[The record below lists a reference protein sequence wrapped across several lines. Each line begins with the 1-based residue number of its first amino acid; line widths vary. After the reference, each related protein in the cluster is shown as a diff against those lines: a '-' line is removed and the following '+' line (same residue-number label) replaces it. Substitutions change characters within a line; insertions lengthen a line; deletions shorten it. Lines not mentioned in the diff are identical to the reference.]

1 MKGINKDSY
10 IVLDIEDKITAK
22 EQKYNL
28 ENIID
33 FTKKSLSSRI
43 GEISN
48 CASAYHN
55 KYAKDEE
62 TRQKYED
69 CTCLLSVING
79 KEIDYVKTGVRWNVP
94 RNIQKG
100 AKPLP
105 YFLKYKYP
113 RQKKHN
119 KSKTKMNEH
128 CWYIEKWERKL
139 RFNKE
144 FVNTSH
150 CLIDISIP
158 FDDEKYNKVEKLF
171 GIYKKEY
178 RSNKNFER
186 MCKNYDKYKY
196 ELEELALDKKIVKN
210 FEIDWDKFYN
220 DYQKKF
226 LKVVPNQAELANYLV
241 ELVYN
246 KMNGMYYNQMWQIV
260 GEGLLTNLRK
270 NKVTPVLVPKE
281 SDNKIGTEYL
291 GRYYS
296 FVEYKG
302 KI

>member
-69 CTCLLSVING
+69 YTCLLSVING

-119 KSKTKMNEH
+119 NSKTKMNEH
-128 CWYIEKWERKL
+128 CWYIERWERKL

-150 CLIDISIP
+150 CLIDTSIP
-158 FDDEKYNKVEKLF
+158 FDEEKYNKVEKLF

-196 ELEELALDKKIVKN
+196 ELEELALDKRTVKN

>member
-1 MKGINKDSY
+1 MRGINRNSY

-22 EQKYNL
+22 EQPYDKKH
-28 ENIID
+28 IID

-55 KYAKDEE
+55 KYAKDEK
-62 TRQKYED
+62 TKKRYED
-69 CTCLLSVING
+69 YTCLLSVING
-79 KEIDYVKTGVRWNVP
+79 KEIDYVKTGIRWNVP
-94 RNIQKG
+94 SSIQKG

-113 RQKKHN
+113 YQKQHN

-139 RFNKE
+139 KFNKN

-150 CLIDISIP
+150 CIVDNSIP
-158 FDDEKYNKVEKLF
+158 FDNEKYKKVVELF
-171 GIYKKEY
+171 SEYKREY
-178 RSNKNFER
+178 NSNRNFER

-196 ELEELALDKKIVKN
+196 ELEELDLNKETVKN
-210 FEIDWDKFYN
+210 FEIDWDKFYRK
-220 DYQKKF
+220 YQDKF
-226 LKVVPNQAELANYLV
+226 LKIVPNQAELANYLV

-246 KMNGMYYNQMWQIV
+246 KMNGMYYNQMWQIAH
-260 GEGLLTNLRK
+260 EGILTNLRK
-270 NKVTPVLVPKE
+270 NRIKPILVPEEIK
-281 SDNKIGTEYL
+281 DGIGTEYL
-291 GRYYS
+291 GRYYK

-302 KI
+302 CI